1 MKNLYKQVGVIAF
14 IAVIVTILAGCA
26 SMQLESLEKDSVKG
40 PNQVRQGD
48 DINPKDITV
57 YGTYKDG
64 KRKAVTVKS
73 KDITFDKHKPG
84 PQTVKITIS
93 KNEASFQTQVMPLTS
108 LTITS
113 QPTAKFFTGDDPDPK
128 WPGLAVQGAW
138 DQMGS
143 GKVAIAS
150 CKITGFNKAQAGSQ
164 TLTVSYEGQTA
175 SFSINVL
182 PAHPL
187 NGQWN
192 DPEPPSISA
201 WSFDNYGNYRSFSRK
216 DGTGIEGT
224 YTTANGKLTITPI
237 KIHGSY
243 YPDYCITILM
253 YTRNEMEATMKLTEK
268 GKKMTSDQT
277 KAFLD
282 RAYASKTMDYSINGD
297 TLTLGEYGKYVKD
310 QK

>member
-1 MKNLYKQVGVIAF
+1 MKNLYKLFGVIAF
-14 IAVIVTILAGCA
+14 IAVIGTILAGCA
-26 SMQLESLEKDSVKG
+26 SMQLVSLEKDTVVG
-40 PNQVRQGD
+40 PKQVRQGD
-48 DINPKDITV
+48 DINPKDIKV

-64 KRKAVTVKS
+64 KKKAVTVKS

-93 KNEASFQTQVMPLTS
+93 KNEVSFQTQVMPLTS
-108 LTITS
+108 LTVTS

-143 GKVAIAS
+143 GKIDIAS

-175 SFSINVL
+175 SFSINVA

-192 DPEPPSISA
+192 DPEPGGVGA
-201 WSFDNYGNYRSFSRK
+201 WSFDNYGNYRNFSRK

-224 YTTANGKLTITPI
+224 YTTANGKLTLTPI
-237 KIHGSY
+237 RIHGSY

-253 YTRNEMEATMKLTEK
+253 YTRNEMEAFMKHTEK
-268 GKKMTSDQT
+268 GKNMTSEQV

-282 RAYASKTMDYSINGD
+282 KAYAVTTMDYSIDGD
-297 TLTLGEYGKYVKD
+297 TLNLGNRWKYVKA
-310 QK
+310 Q